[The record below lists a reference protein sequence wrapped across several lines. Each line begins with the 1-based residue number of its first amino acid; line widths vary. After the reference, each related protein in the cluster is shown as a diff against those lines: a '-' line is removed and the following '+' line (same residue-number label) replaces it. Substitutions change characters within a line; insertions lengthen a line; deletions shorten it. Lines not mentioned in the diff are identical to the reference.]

1 MHDNT
6 RRLVGRDSLVP
17 PPPAG
22 AKQISQIPTFSGN
35 FSVSSKEGVGGR
47 DKIRGREWKG
57 KLFEKKSISDLNT
70 STVSSTH
77 LLCVSFYLYI
87 DLSLKKVI
95 LSKWIALHFEGS
107 SSRRATKEASKSIRD
122 INSPTPL
129 RQCVVSPVVS
139 IEFCLVLRFN

>member
-22 AKQISQIPTFSGN
+22 ANQISQIPTFSGN

-57 KLFEKKSISDLNT
+57 KLFEKNQSQT
-70 STVSSTH
+70 
-77 LLCVSFYLYI
+77 
-87 DLSLKKVI
+87 
-95 LSKWIALHFEGS
+95 
-107 SSRRATKEASKSIRD
+107 
-122 INSPTPL
+122 
-129 RQCVVSPVVS
+129 
-139 IEFCLVLRFN
+139 